1 MTNNVTVGAAGLAP
15 DTGAPVYFEVGS
27 TDAAQV
33 YCGVVRD
40 SSKPLH
46 EPISDLISSAAFVLS
61 TGGHVARRAQ
71 PSERGPHGAR
81 RFEQL
86 RDL

>member
-27 TDAAQV
+27 TDAGQV

-46 EPISDLISSAAFVLS
+46 EPISDLTSSSAVGLY

-71 PSERGPHGAR
+71 SSERGPHGAG

-86 RDL
+86 RNL

>member
-40 SSKPLH
+40 LSSH
-46 EPISDLISSAAFVLS
+46 S
-61 TGGHVARRAQ
+61 T
-71 PSERGPHGAR
+71 SL
-81 RFEQL
+81 FL
-86 RDL
+86 T